1 MKDNFVVIRVT
12 SVEKKK
18 IKSMANR
25 KKIPISELIRQAVL
39 AKEEPN
45 DIGQMMLTSD
55 ISPAIQKKDPWS
67 DITPDEVLN
76 MMELP

>member
-55 ISPAIQKKDPWS
+55 ISPAIQKKDP
-67 DITPDEVLN
+67 
-76 MMELP
+76 